1 MREEKAG
8 YSANFQEWRVA
19 AQSNAPPNRHR
30 QAQPVPSTFAVQRC
44 RLTVRRR
51 MTATSEVAFVQDAQ
65 ELNS

>member
-1 MREEKAG
+1 LPPKATRPQIG
-8 YSANFQEWRVA
+8 TGK
-19 AQSNAPPNRHR
+19 PNQCR
-30 QAQPVPSTFAVQRC
+30 STFAVQRC